1 MLGEQSCKAATL
13 GFTKTML
20 LFNTAFQLCILI
32 CSGNERDEGKNLF
45 FPAAYCILC
54 EKKKK
59 IKLLIKQI
67 SSEGV
72 CFLEKMS
79 ATWKTTSL
87 KIHVLLSHCKLQ
99 YFV

>member
-1 MLGEQSCKAATL
+1 MNATRV
-13 GFTKTML
+13 KTSFSL
-20 LFNTAFQLCILI
+20 QHI
-32 CSGNERDEGKNLF
+32 
-45 FPAAYCILC
+45 AYCVRK
-54 EKKKK
+54 KKKK